1 MTSNINSSELFSCWM
16 FEYYFYLR
24 YNIRTLSQ
32 EFIDGILGDN
42 GKVSK
47 CSVDTKKQERERF
60 EKVLAGRRSK
70 IDAESKD
77 LVHKFDAKK
86 KQLLRVIA
94 SKEAAESE
102 KKLNELRAANVRS
115 VITVIPDIEFRP
127 GECADSELERK

>member
-16 FEYYFYLR
+16 FEYYCYLR

-32 EFIDGILGDN
+32 EFIDRILGDN

-70 IDAESKD
+70 IDAESKG

-94 SKEAAESE
+94 SKEVAESE

-115 VITVIPDIEFRP
+115 VIPDFEF
-127 GECADSELERK
+127 